1 MRNYNEFP
9 QLTRMPVNRRAEII
23 ALAGLSRHDET
34 IARMRLIDGDDYA
47 DIGAAVNMDRSGVSK
62 RLHRIIVPQIE
73 LFI

>member
-9 QLTRMPVNRRAEII
+9 QLARMPVNRRAEVI
-23 ALAGLSRHDET
+23 ALAGLSRSDEA

>member
-23 ALAGLSRHDET
+23 ALAGLSRRDET

-62 RLHRIIVPQIE
+62 RLHGIIVPQIE

>member
-1 MRNYNEFP
+1 MRNYREFP
-9 QLTRMPVNRRAEII
+9 QLTRMPVHRRAELI

-62 RLHRIIVPQIE
+62 RLHKIIVPQIE
-73 LFI
+73 LFM

>member
-1 MRNYNEFP
+1 MRNYKEFP
-9 QLTRMPVNRRAEII
+9 QLTRMPVYRRAELI

-47 DIGAAVNMDRSGVSK
+47 DIAAEVNMDRSGVSK
-62 RLHRIIVPQIE
+62 RLHKIIVPQIE